1 MLCHLIISG
10 FVQGVGFRQFV
21 KKNALGLGLKGWV
34 KNLPRRQA
42 DIDGSRVEV
51 LFSGSKESM
60 EKAIE
65 ICRQGAFLSDVKNID
80 IEWEDKNMDFNSFE
94 IVI

>member
-10 FVQGVGFRQFV
+10 FVQGVGYRQFV
-21 KKNALGLGLKGWV
+21 KKNALSLGLTGWA
-34 KNLPRRQA
+34 KNLPRLTA
-42 DIDGSRVEV
+42 VKAGRVEA
-51 LFSGSKESM
+51 LLCGSEESI

-65 ICRQGAFLSDVKNID
+65 ACRRGPFLARVKNID

-94 IVI
+94 III